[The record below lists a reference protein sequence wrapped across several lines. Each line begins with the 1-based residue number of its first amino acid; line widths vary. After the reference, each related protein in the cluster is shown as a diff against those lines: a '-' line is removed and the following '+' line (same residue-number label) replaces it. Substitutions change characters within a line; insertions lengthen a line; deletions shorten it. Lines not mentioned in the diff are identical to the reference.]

1 MKKLLLVLPLTVF
14 ATACDTPEQRIISG
28 AAAGATIGAA
38 IADDDKR
45 VEGAAIGGTL
55 GIIGGALTGPARQPG
70 KCRYRYPDGREYIAD
85 C

>member
-1 MKKLLLVLPLTVF
+1 MKKLLFVLPLAVLV
-14 ATACDTPEQRIISG
+14 TACETREQRIVTG
-28 AAAGATIGAA
+28 AATGAA
-38 IADDDKR
+38 IGAVVADDDKR

-55 GIIGGALTGPARQPG
+55 GIIAGALIGPASEAG